1 MKKNTI
7 YAFGF
12 MALTIGG
19 LTACNNGNTP
29 ETDSV
34 DSAQKVNEAVQESA
48 TPTASSDDANF
59 AVKAANAGMTEIE
72 SSKLALNTSA
82 NAGVKKYAQMIIDEH
97 TAAASKLGTLA
108 SAKNITLPAALD
120 TDSQDKV
127 TDLSKKKGKDF
138 DKAYVDMMVSDH
150 KDAVDAFQKENTNT
164 TDGDLKA
171 FTAET
176 IPVLQKHLD
185 DAKAMQSKM

>member
-19 LTACNNGNTP
+19 LTACNSGTP
-29 ETDSV
+29 ENDSV
-34 DSAQKVNEAVQESA
+34 DSAQKVNETIQE
-48 TPTASSDDANF
+48 TTAPAASTEDADF
-59 AVKAANAGMTEIE
+59 AVMATNAGMTEIE
-72 SSKLALNTSA
+72 ASKLALNTSSNA
-82 NAGVKKYAQMIIDEH
+82 NVKKYAQMIVDEH
-97 TAAASKLGTLA
+97 TAAGAKLSALAASK
-108 SAKNITLPAALD
+108 NISVPTVLS
-120 TDSQDKV
+120 TDSQDKIN
-127 TDLSKKKGKDF
+127 DLGKKTGKDF
-138 DKAYVDMMVSDH
+138 DKAYIDMMVSEH

-164 TDGDLKA
+164 TDADLKS

-185 DAKAMQSKM
+185 EAKTWQSKM

>member
-19 LTACNNGNTP
+19 LTACNSGTP
-29 ETDSV
+29 ENDSV
-34 DSAQKVNEAVQESA
+34 DSAQKVNEVTQDN
-48 TPTASSDDANF
+48 TAPAASTEDADF
-59 AVKAANAGMTEIE
+59 AVMATNAGMTEIE
-72 SSKLALNTSA
+72 ASKLALTTSA
-82 NAGVKKYAQMIIDEH
+82 NANVKKYAQMIVDEH
-97 TAAASKLGTLA
+97 TAAGSKLSALA
-108 SAKNITLPAALD
+108 TSKNISVPTVLS
-120 TDSQDKV
+120 TDSQDKIN
-127 TDLSKKKGKDF
+127 DLGKKTGKDF
-138 DKAYVDMMVSDH
+138 DKAYIDMMVSDH

-185 DAKAMQSKM
+185 DAKTWQSKM

>member
-19 LTACNNGNTP
+19 LTACNSGTP
-29 ETDSV
+29 ENDSV
-34 DSAQKVNEAVQESA
+34 DSAQKVNEVTQDN
-48 TPTASSDDANF
+48 TAPAASTEDADF
-59 AVKAANAGMTEIE
+59 AVMATNAGMTEIE
-72 SSKLALNTSA
+72 ASKLALNTSSNA
-82 NAGVKKYAQMIIDEH
+82 NVKKYAQMIIDEH
-97 TAAASKLGTLA
+97 TAAGSKLGALA
-108 SAKNITLPAALD
+108 TSKNISVPTVLS
-120 TDSQDKV
+120 TDSQDKIN
-127 TDLSKKKGKDF
+127 DLGKKTGKDF
-138 DKAYVDMMVSDH
+138 DKAYIDMMVSDH

-185 DAKAMQSKM
+185 DAKAWQSKM

>member
-19 LTACNNGNTP
+19 LTACNSGTP
-29 ETDSV
+29 ENDSV
-34 DSAQKVNEAVQESA
+34 DSAQKVNEVVQENSA
-48 TPTASSDDANF
+48 PAASTEDADF
-59 AVKAANAGMTEIE
+59 AVMAANAGMTEIE
-72 SSKLALNTSA
+72 ASKLALSTSSNA
-82 NAGVKKYAQMIIDEH
+82 NVKKYAQMIVDEH
-97 TAAASKLGTLA
+97 TAAGAKLSTLAASK
-108 SAKNITLPAALD
+108 NISVPTVLS
-120 TDSQDKV
+120 TDSQDKIN
-127 TDLSKKKGKDF
+127 DLGKKTGKDF
-138 DKAYVDMMVSDH
+138 DKAYIDMMVSDH
-150 KDAVDAFQKENTNT
+150 KDVVDAFQKENTNT

-185 DAKAMQSKM
+185 EAKTWQSKM

>member
-19 LTACNNGNTP
+19 LTACNSGTP
-29 ETDSV
+29 ENDSV
-34 DSAQKVNEAVQESA
+34 DSAQKVNEAVQE
-48 TPTASSDDANF
+48 TTAPAASTEDADF
-59 AVKAANAGMTEIE
+59 AVMAANAGMTEIE
-72 SSKLALNTSA
+72 ASKLALNTSSNA
-82 NAGVKKYAQMIIDEH
+82 NVKTYAQMIVDEH
-97 TAAASKLGTLA
+97 TAAGAKLSSLAASK
-108 SAKNITLPAALD
+108 NISVPTVLS
-120 TDSQDKV
+120 TDSQDKIN
-127 TDLSKKKGKDF
+127 DLGKKKGKDF
-138 DKAYVDMMVSDH
+138 DKAYIDMMVSDH

-164 TDGDLKA
+164 TDADLKS

-185 DAKAMQSKM
+185 EAKTWQSKM

>member
-19 LTACNNGNTP
+19 LTACNSGTP
-29 ETDSV
+29 ENDPV
-34 DSAQKVNEAVQESA
+34 DSAQKVNEVVQESA
-48 TPTASSDDANF
+48 TPTASSDDADF
-59 AVKAANAGMTEIE
+59 AVMAANSGMTEIE
-72 SSKLALNTSA
+72 ASKLALSTST
-82 NAGVKKYAQMIIDEH
+82 NADVKKYAQMIVDEH
-97 TAAASKLGTLA
+97 TAAGAKLGSIA
-108 SAKNITLPAALD
+108 SSKNITVPTALS
-120 TDSQDKV
+120 TDSQDKIN
-127 TDLSKKKGKDF
+127 DLGKKKGKDF

-164 TDGDLKA
+164 ADADLKA

-185 DAKAMQSKM
+185 EAKAWQDKM

>member
-19 LTACNNGNTP
+19 LTACNSGTP
-29 ETDSV
+29 ENDSV
-34 DSAQKVNEAVQESA
+34 DSAQKVNEVVQESA
-48 TPTASSDDANF
+48 TPTASSDDADF
-59 AVKAANAGMTEIE
+59 AVKAANSGMTEIE
-72 SSKLALNTSA
+72 ASKLALSTSTNA
-82 NAGVKKYAQMIIDEH
+82 NVKKYAQMIIDEH
-97 TAAASKLGTLA
+97 TAAGAKLGSLA
-108 SAKNITLPAALD
+108 SSKNITVPTALS
-120 TDSQDKV
+120 TDSQDKIN
-127 TDLSKKKGKDF
+127 DLGKKKGKDF

-150 KDAVDAFQKENTNT
+150 KDAVDAFQKENSNT
-164 TDGDLKA
+164 ADADLKA

-185 DAKAMQSKM
+185 EAKAWQDKM

>member
-12 MALTIGG
+12 MAITIGG
-19 LTACNNGNTP
+19 LTACNSGTSSN
-29 ETDSV
+29 DSV
-34 DSAQKVNEAVQESA
+34 DSAQKVNETVQDNKVPA
-48 TPTASSDDANF
+48 ASTEDSDF
-59 AVKAANAGMTEIE
+59 AVMAANAGMTEIE
-72 SSKLALNTSA
+72 ASKLALNTSSNA
-82 NAGVKKYAQMIIDEH
+82 NVKKYAQMIIDEH
-97 TAAASKLGTLA
+97 TAAGAKLSTIAASKNISVPTTL
-108 SAKNITLPAALD
+108 SN
-120 TDSQDKV
+120 DSQEKIN
-127 TDLSKKKGKDF
+127 DLGKKTGKDF

-150 KDAVDAFQKENTNT
+150 KDAVDAFQKENNNT

-185 DAKAMQSKM
+185 EAKAWQSKM